1 MRLTRRHALL
11 LFVAAALLVA
21 VAGAWAVPLMIVAS
35 LLLTG
40 RFVGEEIILAARLA
54 RLGGTV
60 RLPRARW
67 SRRHAVALVSLLE
80 RAPRSERG
88 PRAPRRLT

>member
-1 MRLTRRHALL
+1 MRLTGRHALL
-11 LFVAAALLVA
+11 FLAAAALFVVA
-21 VAGAWAVPLMIVAS
+21 VGPWAVPFIIVAS

-40 RFVGEEIILAARLA
+40 RYVGEELILAARLA
-54 RLGGTV
+54 RLAPA
-60 RLPRARW
+60 RAARARW

-88 PRAPRRLT
+88 PPALVAA

>member
-1 MRLTRRHALL
+1 MRLTRRHALCLALAAVL
-11 LFVAAALLVA
+11 LIVA
-21 VAGAWAVPLMIVAS
+21 VGPWAGPLLIVAS

-40 RFVGEEIILAARLA
+40 RYVGEERILAARLA
-54 RLGGTV
+54 RLAPARAV
-60 RLPRARW
+60 RARW

-88 PRAPRRLT
+88 PPALIAA